1 MTLSN
6 WIRKNSLMTITE
18 SQIKGLIVVCLIL
31 AVIPFII
38 LSYRLI
44 AGYKAPA
51 FTDQSA
57 DSLAVEIV
65 KSDQPQGIYFV
76 DSKTTINQ
84 LLKNAG
90 FEKSS
95 PRDFQLDDG
104 MKITVDSS
112 SGKNHIVMTE
122 IEADKRLA
130 LGIKFDINQ
139 ATEDDLLLIKGIG
152 EATAGKILDLR
163 GKLGRFRNMEQLM
176 EIKGIKEKKLTEIRK
191 YLYVEKR

>member
-1 MTLSN
+1 
-6 WIRKNSLMTITE
+6 MTITE

-31 AVIPFII
+31 AVIPFIV
-38 LSYRLI
+38 LSYRLF
-44 AGYKAPA
+44 AGYQAPA

-57 DSLAVEIV
+57 ESLAVEIV

-76 DSKTTINQ
+76 NSKTTINQ

-95 PRDFQLDDG
+95 PLDFQLDDG

-112 SGKNHIVMTE
+112 SGENNIVVTQM
-122 IEADKRLA
+122 EADKRIA

-139 ATEDDLLLIKGIG
+139 ATEDDLLLKGIG
-152 EATAGKILDLR
+152 EATAEKILDLR

-176 EIKGIKEKKLTEIRK
+176 EIKGIKEKKLAEIKK
-191 YLYVEKR
+191 YLYVEKIKE